1 MCHTERDAASGEVA
15 TVSKEPFGEPG
26 EITEIKPL
34 LEKLEIKAVNPGACN
49 GPDGWIEDGVTSSD
63 LLAAR
68 SLTRWL
74 QGQIG
79 DH

>member
-1 MCHTERDAASGEVA
+1 MRS
-15 TVSKEPFGEPG
+15 
-26 EITEIKPL
+26 I
-34 LEKLEIKAVNPGACN
+34 LEKLTIESVNPGACN
-49 GPDGWIEDGVTSSD
+49 GPDGWIEDGVVSSD